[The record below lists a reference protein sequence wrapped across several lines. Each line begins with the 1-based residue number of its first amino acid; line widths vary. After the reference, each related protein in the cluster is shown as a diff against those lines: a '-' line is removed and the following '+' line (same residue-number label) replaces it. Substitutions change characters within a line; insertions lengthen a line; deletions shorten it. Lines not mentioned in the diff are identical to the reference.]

1 MQAAFQNAFYFL
13 TIYFYASCV
22 FCTSSHHL
30 YTYKQGALC
39 NGCLSYASSN
49 RTAAIPRLSVK
60 CYCSRSGGIVATPNC
75 VFICWFSLLFDDTF
89 HRKNTS
95 HILNIHIMAN
105 FLHYYHNL
113 SKLKNLL
120 FYICYIISLFG
131 IFLLIGSKRAK
142 K

>member
-13 TIYFYASCV
+13 TIYSYASCV
-22 FCTSSHHL
+22 FCTSLHHL
-30 YTYKQGALC
+30 HTYKQGALC
-39 NGCLSYASSN
+39 NGCFSYASSN

-75 VFICWFSLLFDDTF
+75 VFICWFLLLFNDAI
-89 HRKNTS
+89 HRKIS
-95 HILNIHIMAN
+95 FHILNIQNISN

-113 SKLKNLL
+113 SRLKNLL
-120 FYICYIISLFG
+120 ICICYIISIFG
-131 IFLLIGSKRAK
+131 ILFLFGSKRAK